1 MERSCPCRSDAAPS
15 IAPPAPSP
23 NNKHINQTK
32 RGPAQRCASA
42 RPECPLL
49 RSWPP
54 CLLQELAGTHPAP
67 PPGSLEG
74 QSTLKDTRVRTM
86 VPVGSKGKSMGPR
99 EAAVHKHGATPITDY
114 IPIQPQSY
122 RSTDKLQT
130 TNKQECTDTTN
141 QQTNNAK
148 QKQHQQHNNET
159 GHTRVTY
166 SQCEVARAA
175 HSGPSG
181 PRFGGCAGAAM
192 GSQATAVHCTSRRGP
207 LQERRIL
214 HEFFKATSVPWGLLC
229 KAIKQPTG
237 VCKTSNGTK
246 SAKCYSEFQM

>member
-1 MERSCPCRSDAAPS
+1 MPPHPLPPL
-15 IAPPAPSP
+15 PPAQIINTLIKQNGDPPKGAPAPDPSALYCDHGRLAFSRNWQERTP
-23 NNKHINQTK
+23 PLHPDPL
-32 RGPAQRCASA
+32 RGRAHSRTHGSG
-42 RPECPLL
+42 RWCPLGPKGNQWGRERL
-49 RSWPP
+49 PFINMGR
-54 CLLQELAGTHPAP
+54 H
-67 PPGSLEG
+67 
-74 QSTLKDTRVRTM
+74 QSRTTYQFNH
-86 VPVGSKGKSMGPR
+86 SR
-99 EAAVHKHGATPITDY
+99 TEA
-114 IPIQPQSY
+114 
-122 RSTDKLQT
+122 QT
-130 TNKQECTDTTN
+130 NCK

-246 SAKCYSEFQM
+246 PAKCYSEFQM